1 MLASIPAS
9 MLNQNP
15 PDLGIPNRID
25 LKTSRFSYRKLQ
37 HQSDG
42 QASLS
47 RGMTLTVADRAR
59 APIMALR

>member
-25 LKTSRFSYRKLQ
+25 LKASRFSQVQGLFGANDAIMVNYKLRL
-37 HQSDG
+37 D
-42 QASLS
+42 
-47 RGMTLTVADRAR
+47 
-59 APIMALR
+59 

>member
-25 LKTSRFSYRKLQ
+25 LKTSRFSVVWAIDKALARKK
-37 HQSDG
+37 
-42 QASLS
+42 
-47 RGMTLTVADRAR
+47 VKPVPPAD
-59 APIMALR
+59 

>member
-25 LKTSRFSYRKLQ
+25 LKASRFISFDLQ
-37 HQSDG
+37 
-42 QASLS
+42 
-47 RGMTLTVADRAR
+47 VAEVGHA
-59 APIMALR
+59 ALQ